1 MIRSGASGVT
11 GWVLAGA
18 LYACAAGAAL
28 AATPAFDLLV
38 EAPEEVRPLLT
49 RHLELQRYREL
60 ADLDDAELD
69 RLLSAARDDTRE
81 LLATLGY
88 FAPEIRIERQNAIS
102 ATAPRTVQLRVVP
115 GEPTRVSEVRITFN
129 GPIGSDDAAQQQ
141 RQRIETGWALPAGSR
156 FTQSGWDEAKRLAL
170 RRAEDFARLAAP
182 AMKIFSQVTRP
193 FVWLM
198 GASTSAVLVMLGAHK
213 QDGPTVSVDD
223 IEHLLEAGR
232 AEGVLEAVEQAVAT
246 EALRLGERAVRD
258 IMRPRI
264 DLDALDIETP
274 PGEVLGAIAMAG
286 YSRLPVYEGS
296 LDHILGYVS
305 LKDVL
310 RHNWMGW
317 PIELRRIMHRALFVP
332 ETMPLDRLLELFQK
346 EKNQLAIVLDEYG
359 GTEGLVTLEDV
370 LEELVGEIHDEH
382 RRETAEFVQREDGS
396 WLVDGGASVEDLADR
411 LGIKLDAVPRD
422 YSTVSGIVLAELE
435 RIPATGDTLRW
446 HGLAIEVVDMDGR
459 RIDKLLIRQA

>member
-1 MIRSGASGVT
+1 MLLELFIVLALILANGFFSGAEMAIVASRRGRLRQ
-11 GWVLAGA
+11 LAEAGDQ
-18 LYACAAGAAL
+18 AAKAAL
-28 AATPAFDLLV
+28 DLASSPDQFLPTVQIGITLVGTLAAA
-38 EAPEEVRPLLT
+38 
-49 RHLELQRYREL
+49 YGG
-60 ADLDDAELD
+60 D
-69 RLLSAARDDTRE
+69 RLVSDFGEWIRAHGPTPLRGFARPIALTVFVVLLSFVTLLLGE
-81 LLATLGY
+81 L
-88 FAPEIRIERQNAIS
+88 
-102 ATAPRTVQLRVVP
+102 VP
-115 GEPTRVSEVRITFN
+115 
-129 GPIGSDDAAQQQ
+129 
-141 RQRIETGWALPAGSR
+141 
-156 FTQSGWDEAKRLAL
+156 KRLAL
-170 RRAEDFARLAAP
+170 RRAEAFARMAAP
-182 AMKIFSQVTRP
+182 AMKLFARLTRP
-193 FVWLM
+193 LVWLM
-198 GASTSAVLVMLGAHK
+198 GASTSAVLTLLGAHR
-213 QDGPTVSVDD
+213 QDGPSVSVDD

-246 EALRLGERAVRD
+246 EALRLGERTVRD

-317 PIELRRIMHRALFVP
+317 PIELRKMMHRALFVP

-346 EKNQLAIVLDEYG
+346 ERNQLAIVLDEYG

-382 RRETAEFVQREDGS
+382 RREAVEFVQREDGS
-396 WLVDGGASVEDLADR
+396 WLVDGGAGIEDLAKR
-411 LGIKLDAVPRD
+411 LELKLEAVPRD
-422 YSTVSGIVLAELE
+422 YSTVSGLVLAELE

-446 HGLAIEVVDMDGR
+446 RGLMIEVVDMDGR
-459 RIDKLLIRQA
+459 RIDKLLVRRA